1 MENTVVNVLR
11 ITRDDTIQVREWCP
25 ACGQVNNC
33 YIVLA
38 EVFCDNSQGH
48 IRDWVE
54 VHAGSIELKIYDYL
68 RDEYG
73 RLLAD
78 LFDRETGETLTKY
91 LIDCGVAKPR
101 PHHIG
106 QVFESIVRNMEPG
119 DAVG

>member
-1 MENTVVNVLR
+1 MEKTLVNVLR

-25 ACGQVNNC
+25 ACGQVNSC

-38 EVFCDNSQGH
+38 EVWCDNAQGH

-54 VHAGSIELKIYDYL
+54 VHEGAIELKIFDYL

-78 LFDRETGETLTKY
+78 LYDRETGQTLTQY
-91 LIDCGVAKPR
+91 LIEVGAARPR
-101 PHHIG
+101 PHHVA
-106 QVFESIVRNMEPG
+106 QVFDQIVRNMEPG